1 MKPTALTGRLGVRHP
16 LVLAPMAG
24 GPSTP
29 ALCAAV
35 SEAGGLGS
43 YGAAYLAP
51 EKLRDEIR
59 AIRAATSRPFA
70 INLFADDGVAA
81 DEATLTA
88 AREALA
94 RFRAELGLPP
104 AGPRAALPDVAIP
117 PLAPLA
123 EVLLEERVPVFS
135 FTFGIPPREML
146 DACRKAGIATMGTA
160 TTVAEAQALEQAGVD
175 FVCAQGA
182 EAGGH
187 HGTFDRDAEPPLI
200 GTLALVPQV
209 VDAVR
214 LPVIAAGGIMDGRGF
229 AAALALGAGA
239 VSLGTAFLR
248 CPEAGTSAP
257 YRAALRQARDDAT
270 VITRAFSGRAARGLS
285 NRFRT
290 RSPARSAPQRRSS
303 AIPASSRSGPD
314 RPLRSRAKCRP
325 GSSSRRSFTRRK
337 QSSPACERSPEWRS
351 SCNPS
356 SAASSS
362 AASTR

>member
-1 MKPTALTGRLGVRHP
+1 MKPTAFTGRLGVRHP

-285 NRFRT
+285 NRFT
-290 RSPARSAPQRRSS
+290 REMSSAPIAPYPIQNALTREIRAAAARLGDPGFLSLWAGQAAALAREMPARELVAQIVHE
-303 AIPASSRSGPD
+303 AEAVISG
-314 RPLRSRAKCRP
+314 LRAEP
-325 GSSSRRSFTRRK
+325 
-337 QSSPACERSPEWRS
+337 
-351 SCNPS
+351 
-356 SAASSS
+356 
-362 AASTR
+362 

>member
-1 MKPTALTGRLGVRHP
+1 MRPTAFTGRMGVQHP

-43 YGAAYLAP
+43 HGGAYLPPA
-51 EKLRDEIR
+51 KLRDDIR

-70 INLFADDGVAA
+70 INLFADDGAAA
-81 DEATLTA
+81 DEQTLRA
-88 AREALA
+88 AQQAVAPYRAQFALPRSSPPGPPVTLREA
-94 RFRAELGLPP
+94 FP
-104 AGPRAALPDVAIP
+104 VI
-117 PLAPLA
+117 
-123 EVLLEERVPVFS
+123 LEERVPVFS
-135 FTFGIPPREML
+135 FTFGILPREML

-160 TTVAEAQALEQAGVD
+160 TTVAEARALEQSGVD

-187 HGTFDRDAEPPLI
+187 RGTFDRDAEPPLI

-229 AAALALGAGA
+229 AAALALGASA

-257 YRAALRQARDDAT
+257 YRAALRQARDEAT
-270 VITRAFSGRAARGLS
+270 VITRAFSGRAARGLA
-285 NRFRT
+285 NRFT
-290 RSPARSAPQRRSS
+290 REMSGAPIAPYPIQNALTREIRAAAAKLGDPGLLSLWAGQAAALAREMPARELVAQIVQE
-303 AIPASSRSGPD
+303 AEDVIAG
-314 RPLRSRAKCRP
+314 LRAEP
-325 GSSSRRSFTRRK
+325 
-337 QSSPACERSPEWRS
+337 
-351 SCNPS
+351 
-356 SAASSS
+356 
-362 AASTR
+362 